1 MRPGAI
7 VRGVAKYLSVA
18 LLGCLAGGTG
28 LFVFWLNSGAQ
39 VEIWHEVE
47 LDEEFSADRA
57 GEIGTFEAYR
67 ALEERLF
74 AEVDAEVYEQTG
86 TGPELTLVR
95 YSRGSA
101 SDPARWPTDWNRSFE
116 LPADSPAG
124 GVLLLHGMS
133 DSPYSLRALGEA
145 LGARGH
151 WVLGLRMPGHGT
163 VPAGL
168 RDATWQDMAAAVRI
182 GMSHL
187 AERAG
192 GAPVHVIGY
201 STGAPLAIGYAL
213 EALAGEASPL
223 PASLTLISPAIG
235 LSRAAVLTPWLVRAA
250 RLPGL
255 DKLAWTSIQPEFDPF
270 RYNSF
275 TSNAGRQVHL
285 LTRRLA
291 GALAREAG
299 SGPVT
304 GFPPTLV
311 LLSSADA
318 TVSVDAVVDNLLRH
332 LGPGEHELVLY
343 DINRSSI
350 KSGLLVSDPAPLTQR
365 LVDSDELPFHFSLIT
380 NAGPNSDAVVSRR
393 KPALSREPWT
403 RPLGMRW
410 PEGTI
415 SLSHVALPF
424 PPDDPLYGR
433 APEGAERVHDAGR
446 IFLGGVDIRGECGL
460 LRLSADWLL
469 RLRHNP
475 FYDHLE
481 SRVLEWVDSVG
492 GDGAGSAGG

>member
-18 LLGCLAGGTG
+18 LLGCLAGGAG

-39 VEIWHEVE
+39 VEIWHEIE

-57 GEIGTFEAYR
+57 GEIGSFEAYR
-67 ALEERLF
+67 ALEDRLF
-74 AEVDAEVYEQTG
+74 AEIDAEVFDRTG
-86 TGPELTLVR
+86 TGPEFTLVR

-101 SDPARWPTDWNRSFE
+101 SDPARWPRDWNRSFE
-116 LPADSPAG
+116 LPADSPTG

-145 LGARGH
+145 LGTRGH

-168 RDATWQDMAAAVRI
+168 TDATWQDMAAAVRI

-187 AERAG
+187 AERTG
-192 GAPVHVIGY
+192 GTPVHVVGY
-201 STGAPLAIGYAL
+201 STGAPLAIGYTL
-213 EALAGEASPL
+213 EALAGDASPL

-235 LSRAAVLTPWLVRAA
+235 VSRAAVLTRWLVRAA

-255 DKLAWTSIQPEFDPF
+255 DKLAWTAIQPEFDPF

-275 TSNAGRQVHL
+275 TSNAGLQVHN

-291 GALAREAG
+291 DALARQAG
-299 SGPVT
+299 SGPVA
-304 GFPPTLV
+304 GFPPTLI

-332 LGPGEHELVLY
+332 LGPGEHELVLF

-350 KSGLLVSDPAPLTQR
+350 KSALLVSDPAPLTER
-365 LVDSDELPFHFSLIT
+365 LLESDELPFHFTLIT
-380 NAGPNSDAVVSRR
+380 NAGPDSAAVVSQR
-393 KPALSREPWT
+393 KPALSRETWT
-403 RPLGMRW
+403 EPLGMRW
-410 PEGTI
+410 PEGAI

-433 APEGAERVHDAGR
+433 RPPGNADVL
-446 IFLGGVDIRGECGL
+446 FLGEMALRGERGL
-460 LRLSADWLL
+460 LRFPENWLM
-469 RLRHNP
+469 RLRYNP
-475 FYDHLE
+475 FYDYLE
-481 SRVLEWVDSVG
+481 SRALEWVEENSVR
-492 GDGAGSAGG
+492 